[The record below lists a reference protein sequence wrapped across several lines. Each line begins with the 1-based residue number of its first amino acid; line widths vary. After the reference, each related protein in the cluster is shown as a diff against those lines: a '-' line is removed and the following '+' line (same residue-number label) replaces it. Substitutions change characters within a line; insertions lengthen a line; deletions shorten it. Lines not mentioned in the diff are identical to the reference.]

1 MVGDRARSFAALAE
15 GGRTVAD
22 GHRGVTG
29 VLRDVV
35 TEFRA
40 ATSPLALVEQA
51 PEVIARLGFDRVL
64 ISRVDDG
71 IWLPESMFVRRD
83 PCWAE
88 AIIRAGLEEPTA
100 LDSVI
105 ETDVV
110 GSGSAFIVDEVQSHP
125 RVCRPIAVISRSEN
139 YAVAPITVGETVVGM
154 LHADCYFQRRPVHRD
169 ECDTLA
175 VTAECLAAHLSRLLI
190 LEQVRALGDAAGRS
204 WSPISP
210 ITRVGDPVRVRTAA
224 PHAELTGRELD
235 VMRLM
240 ADGESNYR
248 IGRRLAISEGTVK
261 THVTHILQKLNA
273 ANRAQAVSLWL
284 GRI

>member
-1 MVGDRARSFAALAE
+1 MGNRARSVDTATE
-15 GGRTVAD
+15 RDNTVALSD
-22 GHRGVTG
+22 RGMTG
-29 VLRDVV
+29 ALRDAV

-40 ATSPLALVEQA
+40 ATTAAALVAQA
-51 PEVIARLGFDRVL
+51 PEVIARMGFDRVL

-71 IWLPESMFVRRD
+71 VWLPESMFVRRD
-83 PCWAE
+83 PYWAE
-88 AIIRAGLEEPTA
+88 AIIRAGLAEPTA
-100 LDSVI
+100 LESVI

-110 GSGSAFIVDEVQSHP
+110 GSGSALIVDEVQTHP
-125 RVCRPIAVISRSEN
+125 RVCRPIAMISRSEN
-139 YAVAPITVGETVVGM
+139 YGVAPITIGETVVGM
-154 LHADCYFQRRPVHRD
+154 LHADCYFQRRPVHHEERD
-169 ECDTLA
+169 AL
-175 VTAECLAAHLSRLLI
+175 VVVAECLGAHLSRQLM
-190 LEQVRALGDAAGRS
+190 LEQVRAFGDIAGRS
-204 WSPISP
+204 WIPIP
-210 ITRVGDPVRVRTAA
+210 LRARVGDPEPVRSAN

-261 THVTHILQKLNA
+261 THVSHILQKLNA